1 VRERTQIA
9 IRNEL
14 TAAAVRLF
22 TEHGFAETTARDIAQ
37 AVGVSERT
45 FFRYFASK
53 EDVVFGAQQ
62 ELGTDLARRLAARPA
77 NEAPFRALRRSFD
90 LMTETL
96 VKDPEW
102 SLAMLELT
110 RQVPS
115 LRARQVEKQDQWA
128 TQLADVLADR
138 MDTDA
143 SVDLR
148 PALYAATALSA
159 LDVAV
164 SHWDATG
171 RTQTLG
177 EVLDRA
183 FTTAFNTPPTKPRRR
198 SGI

>member
-1 VRERTQIA
+1 MA

-45 FFRYFASK
+45 FFRYFTSKDDVILGALDEIGVQLAS
-53 EDVVFGAQQ
+53 
-62 ELGTDLARRLAARPA
+62 RLAARPA

-90 LMTETL
+90 LMTEI
-96 VKDPEW
+96 VAKEPEW

-115 LRARQVEKQDQWA
+115 LRARQVEKQDKWA

-138 MDTDA
+138 MDTNA

-148 PALYAATALSA
+148 PSLYAATALSA

-171 RTQTLG
+171 RSQTLG
-177 EVLDRA
+177 DILDRA
-183 FTTAFNTPPTKPRRR
+183 FITAFNTAPTTPGRR
-198 SGI
+198 SPT

>member
-1 VRERTQIA
+1 MA

-53 EDVVFGAQQ
+53 EDVIVGALD
-62 ELGTDLARRLAARPA
+62 ELGVQLANRLAARPA
-77 NEAPFRALRRSFD
+77 NEAPFSALRRSFD
-90 LMTETL
+90 VMTEIL
-96 VKDPEW
+96 AKEPEW
-102 SLAMLELT
+102 SLAMMELT
-110 RQVPS
+110 REVPS
-115 LRARQVEKQDQWA
+115 LRARQVEKQDKWA
-128 TQLADVLADR
+128 TQLADILADR

-148 PALYAATALSA
+148 PSLYAATALSA

-171 RTQTLG
+171 RDQSLG
-177 EVLDRA
+177 EILDRA
-183 FTTAFNTPPTKPRRR
+183 FTTAFNTPPTKSRRR
-198 SGI
+198 SGM